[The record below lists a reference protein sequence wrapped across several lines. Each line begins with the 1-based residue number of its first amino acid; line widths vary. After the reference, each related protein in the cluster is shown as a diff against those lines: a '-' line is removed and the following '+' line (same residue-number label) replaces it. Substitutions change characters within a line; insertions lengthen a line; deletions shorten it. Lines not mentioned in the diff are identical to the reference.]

1 MNNNIIA
8 GLILSA
14 IGILILINR
23 KTKQNNLIY
32 KKENL
37 KLPYKE
43 ISLPVKKWSMPIKGK
58 PYERFFN
65 AATLTYSLPENLL
78 ARVAYQESHFRPD
91 IITGKVRSRK
101 GALGIMQIMPI
112 WHPNVDPLDPK
123 AAIQYA
129 AQYISKLYKQF
140 GSWSLALAAYN
151 WGPGNLANKGF
162 NNAPLE
168 TRNYVSSIIN
178 DLNLV

>member
-23 KTKQNNLIY
+23 RSPQNRLSY
-32 KKENL
+32 KKEDL
-37 KLPYKE
+37 QLPFKE
-43 ISLPVKKWSMPIKGK
+43 SPLPVKKWNIPTKGK
-58 PYERFFN
+58 PYEKFFN
-65 AATLTYSLPENLL
+65 AATIAYSLPKNLL
-78 ARVAYQESHFRPD
+78 ARIAYQESHFRPD

-112 WHPNVDPLDPK
+112 WHPNVDPLNPE

-129 AQYISKLYKQF
+129 AQYISKLYRQF

-162 NNAPLE
+162 DNAPLE
-168 TRNYVSSIIN
+168 TRNYVSNIIN
-178 DLNLV
+178 DLNIG